1 MRNWQEFSKEELHS
15 LSERED
21 YAINVVK
28 KSSLKIRIFRA
39 LIIVC
44 LGSISPSILVLC
56 VWLATFGQMFNLIAG
71 VTDPICQVFSLFT
84 TCATLFTVI
93 VAVSTEDL

>member
-1 MRNWQEFSKEELHS
+1 MKT
-15 LSERED
+15 
-21 YAINVVK
+21 
-28 KSSLKIRIFRA
+28 RIARA
-39 LIIVC
+39 LVIVC

-71 VTDPICQVFSLFT
+71 VTDPICQVFSILT